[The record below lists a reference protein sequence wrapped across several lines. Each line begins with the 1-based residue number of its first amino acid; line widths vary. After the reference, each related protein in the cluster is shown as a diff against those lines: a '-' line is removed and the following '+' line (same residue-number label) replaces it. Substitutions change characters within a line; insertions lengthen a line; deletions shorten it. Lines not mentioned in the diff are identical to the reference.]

1 MKLEIEKIG
10 QSRNTLS
17 KKLSVTFFIL
27 FFFIFTLFTL
37 IAFYSTNY
45 FLMSDERTVLKKT
58 SNQVRVRLSEA
69 DSNLGLDNLGKI
81 LYKNDE
87 THVISNDK
95 HESILKSDRDITNL
109 LYINQ
114 DIYIY
119 NVQKHMV
126 FTTDDEEDFTDL
138 TGPIGKV
145 YNDEMDD
152 YRGLSITQKVYSQ
165 KTGKLIG
172 YIQVF
177 HDLNPYYFGR
187 DRLLILL
194 LCIEIFAT
202 GLALIIISIATRQFL
217 KPFNDLH
224 ALMKQIIANPDKLS
238 LRSNIKTGDEIEDL
252 STIFDKMLERIED
265 FTKLQSCF
273 VSDVS
278 HELRT
283 PVAVIKGHIGLLQRW
298 GKNEPEILDESLAA
312 TAHEANR
319 MSIMINDMLDMI
331 RVKGS
336 FEAHQNDVSELH
348 ESIETVIGNFEVIR
362 EDFTF
367 TFNNKVPESLFAKI
381 YKNHFEQAILILIDN
396 AVKYSNEDKRITVE
410 LSRWDQ
416 NFAKVSVIDHG
427 EGISQEDINHIFE
440 RFYCTDKSRSREST
454 QAGLGIGLSLLKQI
468 VTAYH
473 IDLKVFSEVGSG
485 SEFRLLIPLDKED
498 DKLISDFDDDT
509 SKS

>member
-165 KTGKLIG
+165 K
-172 YIQVF
+172 
-177 HDLNPYYFGR
+177 
-187 DRLLILL
+187 
-194 LCIEIFAT
+194 
-202 GLALIIISIATRQFL
+202 
-217 KPFNDLH
+217 
-224 ALMKQIIANPDKLS
+224 
-238 LRSNIKTGDEIEDL
+238 
-252 STIFDKMLERIED
+252 
-265 FTKLQSCF
+265 
-273 VSDVS
+273 
-278 HELRT
+278 
-283 PVAVIKGHIGLLQRW
+283 
-298 GKNEPEILDESLAA
+298 
-312 TAHEANR
+312 
-319 MSIMINDMLDMI
+319 
-331 RVKGS
+331 RV
-336 FEAHQNDVSELH
+336 N
-348 ESIETVIGNFEVIR
+348 
-362 EDFTF
+362 
-367 TFNNKVPESLFAKI
+367 
-381 YKNHFEQAILILIDN
+381 
-396 AVKYSNEDKRITVE
+396 
-410 LSRWDQ
+410 
-416 NFAKVSVIDHG
+416 
-427 EGISQEDINHIFE
+427 
-440 RFYCTDKSRSREST
+440 
-454 QAGLGIGLSLLKQI
+454 
-468 VTAYH
+468 
-473 IDLKVFSEVGSG
+473 
-485 SEFRLLIPLDKED
+485 
-498 DKLISDFDDDT
+498 
-509 SKS
+509 